1 MDVGEWLR
9 GLGLGQYETVFREHA
24 IDMDVLADLKDG
36 ELAQIG
42 VPLGDRKRL
51 LKAIASLCKIEPSS
65 SSRESAPPAEA
76 NLPAT
81 PTPVP
86 LAAGRDAE
94 RRPLTVMFCDLV
106 DSTALASRLDAE
118 DWRSLVNAYL
128 DEASAAVTGLGG
140 HVLKKL
146 GDGLMALF
154 GYPQAQENDTERA
167 VRAALAIH
175 RSLGELN
182 SRNAASAIPELVA
195 RIGLETGPVVVDAT
209 GEVFGEAPNIAARVQ
224 AAAEPG
230 TVLVTSTVQRQVA
243 GLFVVEDRGA
253 HELKGAP
260 APITLYRILRVSGGR
275 RRKGPRLLT
284 PFVGR
289 AEDLGVVDRRWE
301 RARAGEG
308 QFVLI
313 VGEPGIGK
321 SRLVEEFRATLG
333 ETRHSWIEWSS
344 SQLLQNT
351 PLHPVLEWGRARFCG
366 PDVPRERRLA
376 ELESVLTQVKLGKE
390 QAALLAPLIDIPVP
404 PERLPSLPPEEVR
417 RRQLAAMVEWVIAGA
432 RIQPVVLVFEDLQ
445 WFDPTSIDLVHALS
459 DRSALAPLL
468 ILATSR
474 PEFRPPWSLRPHHS
488 VISLTPLGE
497 AHVQRMVAEVASQR
511 ALSPEVIKGIS
522 ERAGGVPLFVEEV
535 TRLLLERGEAGG
547 LQAIPPTLQQSL
559 AARLDRLGE
568 AREVAQIGAVL
579 RRDFTYALLRAV
591 GGVDDPALQSA
602 LDRLADAD
610 LFIAEDRGPQA
621 NYRFKHALIQDAA
634 YDSLLK
640 GRRQVLHRRA
650 AEVLRDDP
658 ERAAAEPEVI
668 AHHFTEAGLD
678 DLAIEWWGKAGDQAL
693 RRSAF
698 QEAIAHLG
706 KAIAMADK
714 AGGLS
719 RQGQRL
725 HVAYGNALIAAR
737 GYGAPETTAAF
748 ERARE
753 SAFGD
758 KDALERLAVD
768 YGLWAGSHVRGELP
782 SMRRDAAAFLS
793 HVEARPD
800 SAEAGVAHRAA
811 GLTHWFAGE
820 YREARGHL
828 ERAVALFEPGRD
840 DDLAFRFGQ
849 DTGVAAMLYL
859 ALTLW
864 PMGDIER
871 AISLGRDAEARMASL
886 AHVHTRVFGEHLAAM
901 FELMRG
907 NCSRAAPHAV
917 EAARLAREHDLSL
930 WRAVGVFL
938 DGLARAAGPLGRG
951 VEDMRRG
958 IQLQRDQNAL
968 TFDGLIKIALA
979 EAEARAG
986 DVDRA
991 VAVIDEAVATCE
1003 RTEYRAF
1010 EAELHRVRGE
1020 MLLLRDTSDPAP
1032 AEEALRS
1039 AIGVAKQQGTRS
1051 FELRATLALAKLYQ
1065 ATGRPADA
1073 HDVLA
1078 PALEGFPPSL
1088 EMPEI
1093 AEAMLLSARLA

>member
-51 LKAIASLCKIEPSS
+51 LKAIASLCKIEPGS

-81 PTPVP
+81 PTPAP

-230 TVLVTSTVQRQVA
+230 SVLVTSTVQRQVA
-243 GLFVVEDRGA
+243 GLFIVEDRGA

-260 APITLYRILRVSGGR
+260 APVRLYRILRVSGGR
-275 RRKGPRLLT
+275 RRKGPRRLT

-321 SRLVEEFRATLG
+321 SRLVEEFRARLG

-376 ELESVLTQVKLGKE
+376 ELESVLTQVKLGQE

-404 PERLPSLPPEEVR
+404 PERLPSLSPEELR

-445 WFDPTSIDLVHALS
+445 WFDPTSIDLAHALS
-459 DRSALAPLL
+459 DRGALAPLL

-640 GRRQVLHRRA
+640 GRRQALHRRA
-650 AEVLRDDP
+650 AELLSDEP

-693 RRSAF
+693 APLR
-698 QEAIAHLG
+698 LP
-706 KAIAMADK
+706 
-714 AGGLS
+714 GGDRPS
-719 RQGQRL
+719 RQGDSHDGQRGRRAGGGRL
-725 HVAYGNALIAAR
+725 GPTAAYAR
-737 GYGAPETTAAF
+737 GLRQCADRHARLWGA
-748 ERARE
+748 RDDRSLRE
-753 SAFGD
+753 SA
-758 KDALERLAVD
+758 
-768 YGLWAGSHVRGELP
+768 
-782 SMRRDAAAFLS
+782 
-793 HVEARPD
+793 
-800 SAEAGVAHRAA
+800 
-811 GLTHWFAGE
+811 
-820 YREARGHL
+820 
-828 ERAVALFEPGRD
+828 
-840 DDLAFRFGQ
+840 
-849 DTGVAAMLYL
+849 
-859 ALTLW
+859 
-864 PMGDIER
+864 
-871 AISLGRDAEARMASL
+871 
-886 AHVHTRVFGEHLAAM
+886 
-901 FELMRG
+901 
-907 NCSRAAPHAV
+907 
-917 EAARLAREHDLSL
+917 
-930 WRAVGVFL
+930 
-938 DGLARAAGPLGRG
+938 
-951 VEDMRRG
+951 
-958 IQLQRDQNAL
+958 
-968 TFDGLIKIALA
+968 
-979 EAEARAG
+979 
-986 DVDRA
+986 
-991 VAVIDEAVATCE
+991 
-1003 RTEYRAF
+1003 
-1010 EAELHRVRGE
+1010 RVRD
-1020 MLLLRDTSDPAP
+1020 R
-1032 AEEALRS
+1032 RQRR
-1039 AIGVAKQQGTRS
+1039 V
-1051 FELRATLALAKLYQ
+1051 
-1065 ATGRPADA
+1065 
-1073 HDVLA
+1073 
-1078 PALEGFPPSL
+1078 
-1088 EMPEI
+1088 
-1093 AEAMLLSARLA
+1093 